1 LLRTK
6 LMAAL
11 CVLVVAATGTAAAA
25 PRDGDLTTKATFNTG
40 KDQWAIV
47 EHLEKLIEGAWPGS
61 HIYVASMLMDL
72 PRINDKLA
80 HAADKRK
87 VVVKVVYE
95 HGKKDGP
102 AETLKKRLKE
112 VGNGSAMID
121 CRKDEVKN
129 ACIGTRRMHNK
140 FFLFTRTLDA
150 TNVVS
155 LGTANMNTES
165 ATETYNSWFT
175 EPDAPMF
182 EEYNEYWEDLVK
194 GEEDLDYY
202 HSRKPEQHGDFKTY
216 FYPRSSGDTFE
227 NTLKAVDCKK
237 AGGTIRLAHFSITRG
252 AVAEQLRRLGA
263 EGCKVEI
270 VATRLT
276 RDACTVLAGK
286 KPDTKN
292 VRVWGFKKG
301 ERWVHSKN
309 LLIDSTYGGEREWA
323 VFTGSHNLN
332 GRSLT
337 KNDENV
343 LRITDRA
350 STYKEFVANFEDVQK
365 AAVER
370 NLKDCP
376 WTEK

>member
-1 LLRTK
+1 
-6 LMAAL
+6 MAAV
-11 CVLVVAATGTAAAA
+11 CALVVATTGAAAAA
-25 PRDGDLTTKATFNTG
+25 PPDVTTKATFNTG
-40 KDQWAIV
+40 KDEWAIV

-80 HAADKRK
+80 DAATKRK
-87 VVVKVVYE
+87 VVVKVVHE
-95 HGKKDGP
+95 HVS
-102 AETLKKRLKE
+102 EESNSLKKRLKDA
-112 VGNGSAMID
+112 GNGSAVID
-121 CRKDEVKN
+121 CKNDGKDN

-150 TNVVS
+150 TDVVS

-182 EEYNEYWEDLVK
+182 DEYHGYWEDLVK
-194 GEEDLDYY
+194 GKKDLDYY
-202 HSRKPEQHGDFKTY
+202 HTRKPQQHGNFKTY

-227 NTLKAVDCKK
+227 NTLEAVDCEKD
-237 AGGTIRLAHFSITRG
+237 GGTIRLAHFSITRK
-252 AVAEQLRRLGA
+252 AVADQLRRLGA
-263 EGCKVEI
+263 EGCKVEV
-270 VATRLT
+270 VATRLQGE
-276 RDACTVLAGK
+276 ACTGLADK
-286 KPDTKN
+286 KN
-292 VRVWGFKKG
+292 VRVWGFEKG
-301 ERWVHSKN
+301 DRWVHSKN
-309 LLIDSTYGGEREWA
+309 LLIDSTYGGSREWA

-332 GRSLT
+332 GYSLT
-337 KNDENV
+337 QNDENV

-350 STYKEFVANFEDVQK
+350 NTYQQFVANFKEVQK

-370 NLKDCP
+370 HLTDCP